1 MRKLIAG
8 NWKMNGLR
16 ADGSALAK
24 TIAERARGADA
35 PDVDWLVCPPF
46 TLLHAVA
53 EQLAG
58 SPVKLGAQDCHYEE
72 KGAHT
77 GDVAPAMLRDL
88 CCSHV
93 IVGHSERRQN
103 HGETSELV
111 QAKAEAARAH
121 GMTPILCIG
130 ETQEERD
137 AGRAMDVLT
146 RQLEGSLPA
155 AGEGDLVVAYEP
167 VWAIGTGRT
176 ATAEDVRAA
185 HDHVRAQL
193 QKAYGEAAGA
203 QVAIL
208 YGGSVKPANAGAL
221 MATDNVDG
229 ALVGGAS
236 LKPDDFWEICKAA
249 G

>member
-16 ADGSALAK
+16 EDGTALAK
-24 TIAERARGADA
+24 TIADRARGSDA
-35 PDVDWLVCPPF
+35 PAVDWLVCPPF

-58 SPVKLGAQDCHYEE
+58 SPVKLGAQDSHFEE

-103 HGETSELV
+103 HGETSDLV

-130 ETQEERD
+130 ETQDERD
-137 AGRAMDVLT
+137 AGQAMDVLT

-155 AGEGDLVVAYEP
+155 AGEGDLVIAYEP

-176 ATAEDVRAA
+176 ATAEDVREA
-185 HDHVRAQL
+185 HAHVRAQL
-193 QKAYGEAAGA
+193 QKAYGDTAGA
-203 QVAIL
+203 QVKIL
-208 YGGSVKPANAGAL
+208 YGGSVKPANAGEL

-236 LKPDDFWEICKAA
+236 LKPDDFWEIGKAA

>member
-1 MRKLIAG
+1 
-8 NWKMNGLR
+8 
-16 ADGSALAK
+16 
-24 TIAERARGADA
+24 
-35 PDVDWLVCPPF
+35 
-46 TLLHAVA
+46 
-53 EQLAG
+53 
-58 SPVKLGAQDCHYEE
+58 
-72 KGAHT
+72 
-77 GDVAPAMLRDL
+77 MLRDL

-103 HGETSELV
+103 HGESSELV

-137 AGRAMDVLT
+137 AGRAMEVLT

-155 AGEGDLVVAYEP
+155 AGEGELVVAYEP

-176 ATAEDVRAA
+176 ATAEDVREA
-185 HDHVRAQL
+185 HAHVRAQL
-193 QKAYGEAAGA
+193 SKAYGQTAGA
-203 QVAIL
+203 QVRIL
-208 YGGSVKPANAGAL
+208 YGGSVKPENAGDL

-236 LKPDDFWEICKAA
+236 LKPDDFWEIGKAA

>member
-1 MRKLIAG
+1 
-8 NWKMNGLR
+8 
-16 ADGSALAK
+16 
-24 TIAERARGADA
+24 
-35 PDVDWLVCPPF
+35 
-46 TLLHAVA
+46 
-53 EQLAG
+53 
-58 SPVKLGAQDCHYEE
+58 
-72 KGAHT
+72 
-77 GDVAPAMLRDL
+77 
-88 CCSHV
+88 
-93 IVGHSERRQN
+93 
-103 HGETSELV
+103 
-111 QAKAEAARAH
+111 
-121 GMTPILCIG
+121 
-130 ETQEERD
+130 
-137 AGRAMDVLT
+137 LT